1 MRRLDERQLLEL
13 LETDPEGGMALL
25 QSQYG
30 EPVRYAAAQRL
41 DCTED
46 VRFCVHDTFADFYLH
61 RERFDPEKG
70 SLRAYLT
77 AIAERKAIRRWRENR
92 RRQMAEQLSVPES
105 PSLTAWETRDELY
118 DSLGALP
125 ESDRNILLLRY
136 IEGRSIREISD
147 ALGLN
152 YERVKKHGQRALKK
166 LQRLLEEKR
175 REGEEK

>member
-1 MRRLDERQLLEL
+1 MDERQLLEL

-77 AIAERKAIRRWRENR
+77 AIAERKAIRRWRANR

-118 DSLGALP
+118 DLLGALP

>member
-1 MRRLDERQLLEL
+1 MDERQLLEL

-105 PSLTAWETRDELY
+105 PPSPHGKRATSFTIRSGLCGNR
-118 DSLGALP
+118 
-125 ESDRNILLLRY
+125 I
-136 IEGRSIREISD
+136 GRSSCFGI
-147 ALGLN
+147 
-152 YERVKKHGQRALKK
+152 LKGVPSA
-166 LQRLLEEKR
+166 RFPMPW
-175 REGEEK
+175 G